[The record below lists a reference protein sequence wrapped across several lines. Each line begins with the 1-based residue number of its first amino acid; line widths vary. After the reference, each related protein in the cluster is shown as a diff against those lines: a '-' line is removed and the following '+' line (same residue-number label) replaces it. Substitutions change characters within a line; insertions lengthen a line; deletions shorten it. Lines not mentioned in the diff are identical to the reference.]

1 MEEVLVRFFQYILLF
16 LLLPTTGVAG
26 DSPQRIGHSTG
37 DERFSQQLTAPDE
50 AFAENAPLRRF
61 KKQAIQK
68 VAISGGGLLAVES
81 GDLSTSFLQAS
92 VGFGIPLGDFDNI
105 LGVSPSFRVDWID
118 SQVPI
123 DVPSTLYAT
132 GVQFFWRKPISDRW
146 SFMAIAGPSIRSDFS
161 TSDEAFRIFGLALL
175 TWQYIPNE
183 LSLSFGAVYLD
194 RADIPL
200 LPAVG
205 LSWTPSPSLRLDLR
219 FPESR
224 LSYRIAKNGAESEV
238 WAYLAGGLG
247 GNTWA
252 VTRQSGRSDELSL
265 RDFRL
270 KVGLQRI
277 IDGGGGCFVEL
288 GYAFAR
294 RLEYE
299 RTDTEISLS
308 DAIVLQA
315 GWNY

>member
-1 MEEVLVRFFQYILLF
+1 MEEFVRILSF
-16 LLLPTTGVAG
+16 TLLMLSLSTTCFAG
-26 DSPQRIGHSTG
+26 DPSARIGHATG
-37 DERFSQQLTAPDE
+37 DERWTRELTAPDE
-50 AFAENAPLRRF
+50 AFAENVPLRRF

-68 VAISGGGLLAVES
+68 VAIAGGGLLATGS
-81 GDLSTSFLQAS
+81 GDLSSSFLQTS
-92 VGFGIPLGDFDNI
+92 VGFGIPLGDFENI
-105 LGVSPSFRVDWID
+105 LGVTPSFRVDWID
-118 SQVPI
+118 SQIPI

-146 SFMAIAGPSIRSDFS
+146 RFMAIAGPSIRSDFS

-175 TWQYIPNE
+175 TWQYIPDE

-205 LSWTPSPSLRLDLR
+205 LSWTPNREVKLDLR

-224 LSYRIAKNGAESEV
+224 LSYRVAKNGARSEF

-252 VTRQSGRSDELSL
+252 VTRRSGRSDELSL

-270 KVGLQRI
+270 KLGLQRI
-277 IDGGGGCFVEL
+277 IDGGGGCFLEI

-299 RTDTEISLS
+299 RTDTEVSLS
-308 DAIVLQA
+308 DAVVLQA